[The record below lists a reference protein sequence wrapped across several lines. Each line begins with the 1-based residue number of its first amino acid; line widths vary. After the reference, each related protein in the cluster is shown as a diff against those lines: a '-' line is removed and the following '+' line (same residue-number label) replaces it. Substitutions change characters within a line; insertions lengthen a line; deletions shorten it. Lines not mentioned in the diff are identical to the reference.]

1 MGFGEIRQ
9 LHQLRLIQNPIA
21 EMVEILTYHPAG
33 CEFRIPTGPILKD
46 PIFLK
51 LGSITLSL
59 VEVLLVLGMAFILSR
74 THQPDILEPEIHTRS
89 FQKKKGGKPQFTE
102 GRYDGMTLLALGHSW
117 LISRCLL
124 SRTLWRVSPA
134 KTLADMA
141 PFWVGSSKKTCL
153 QVLSSFR
160 FGNDHGIF
168 W

>member
-1 MGFGEIRQ
+1 MLLMGFGEIRQ

-89 FQKKKGGKPQFTE
+89 FQKKKGGEASVHRRK
-102 GRYDGMTLLALGHSW
+102 
-117 LISRCLL
+117 
-124 SRTLWRVSPA
+124 V
-134 KTLADMA
+134 
-141 PFWVGSSKKTCL
+141 
-153 QVLSSFR
+153 
-160 FGNDHGIF
+160 
-168 W
+168 